1 MNRVIALAEMASG
14 PTGEIGGKALAL
26 GLMHAHG
33 LPVPAAVCVPA
44 EVYREYLRATG
55 LGERILLEL
64 SRKPLEEMRWEELW
78 DAALRIRSMFLK
90 TPLPPALET
99 ALGPAL
105 TAAVGDVPTVVRS
118 SAPGEDSA
126 HASFAGLHESYVGV
140 RGLPAVLEHLRLVW
154 ASLWSDAALL
164 YRQELGLDVA
174 ASAMAVVIQE
184 LASGERSGVVFGRSP
199 VNPAEAVVEAV
210 WGLNQGLVDGTVE
223 PDRWTLDRAG
233 GQLLAH
239 RPAHREQAV
248 RPAPAG
254 VAMTPLSDRQ
264 RREAPLQDAE
274 VARVFDLARRAE
286 GIFGAPQDVEWTYQ
300 GDLLYVLQSRPITTG
315 ATGEDDQRGWYLSL
329 RRSFDNLRVL
339 RARIEG
345 ELIPALIREGEA
357 LAGVTLRGLN
367 DADLAGEIERR
378 AALFAHWHDVYW
390 EEFIPFAHGARLFG
404 QVYNDALRPD
414 DPHEFISLLTGADLA
429 SLQRNQRLT
438 AAAALL
444 REDADQV
451 ESFLSGATEV
461 PGELAALLTSL
472 AGELGLA
479 SGTPEAG
486 RQVLR
491 LAWEL
496 ARAGE
501 GPQPPGAQDPAE
513 HEARFLAHFAGEDR
527 AQAEELLDL
536 ARASYRLRDDDN
548 IHLGR
553 LEDGLNQATA
563 EGQRRLAERGLAD
576 TGRLDA
582 RQVAAALR
590 DPDYVPEVAAPT
602 PPPSTHLRVEARQL
616 VGQPAGPGLVTGV
629 ARVITAPEQLFD
641 FRAGEVLVC
650 DAIEPTMT
658 FVVPLAAGVVERRG
672 GMLIHG
678 AIIAREYGLP
688 CVTGVP
694 QATELIGSGDTVTV
708 DGYLGIVIIERPA
721 RGNEQP

>member
-14 PTGEIGGKALAL
+14 PAGEFGGKALAL

-33 LPVPAAVCVPA
+33 LRVPAAVCVPA

-99 ALGPAL
+99 ALGSAL
-105 TAAVGDVPTVVRS
+105 AACLGDVPTVVRS

-140 RGLPAVLEHLRLVW
+140 RGVPEVLEHLRLVW

-174 ASAMAVVIQE
+174 ASAMAVVVQE

-199 VNPAEAVVEAV
+199 VNPKEAVVEAV

-223 PDRWTLDRAG
+223 PDRWTLDRAS

-239 RPAHREQAV
+239 RPADREQAV

-254 VAMTPLSDRQ
+254 VVMTPLPDRQ
-264 RREAPLQDAE
+264 RQEAPLQDAE
-274 VARVFDLARRAE
+274 VSRVFDLARRAE

-329 RRSFDNLRVL
+329 RRSFDNLRAL
-339 RARIEG
+339 RGRIEG

-357 LAGVTLRGLN
+357 LAAVPPRGLD
-367 DADLAGEIERR
+367 DADLAGEVERR

-438 AAAALL
+438 EAAALL
-444 REDADQV
+444 REDPAQT
-451 ESFLSGATEV
+451 EALLSGAAEV
-461 PGELAALLTSL
+461 RGELASLLADL
-472 AGELGLA
+472 AGELGLVA
-479 SGTPEAG
+479 GTPDAW
-486 RQVLR
+486 RQVLK
-491 LAWEL
+491 LVWEL

-501 GPQPPGAQDPAE
+501 AAGRTREHGPAVQE
-513 HEARFLAHFAGEDR
+513 ERFLAHFAGEGR

-553 LEDGLNQATA
+553 LEEALAQATA
-563 EGQRRLAERGLAD
+563 EGQRRLAERGRAD

-582 RQVAAALR
+582 GQVAAALR
-590 DPDYVPEVAAPT
+590 DPGYVPEVAAPA
-602 PPPSTHLRVEARQL
+602 PPPATHLRVEARQL
-616 VGQPAGPGLVTGV
+616 IGQPAGPGIVTGV

-694 QATELIGSGDTVTV
+694 QATQLIASGDTVTV

-721 RGNEQP
+721 SGGGQP